1 MLQPEEPRPH
11 RDAEILV
18 VDDEP
23 MIAQL
28 LKKYLNNLGFRTRFA
43 ATGREA
49 LAALE
54 RALPDVMLLDIY
66 MPGYSGVEVLR
77 TLRARWPNDF
87 PFGVIILTGS
97 RHEPLLEEALA
108 LGAFEVLLK
117 PIELTHLELAL
128 RTQLTLKP
136 PRPRDG
142 AS

>member
-1 MLQPEEPRPH
+1 MPQPGPH
-11 RDAEILV
+11 PDAEILV

-23 MIAQL
+23 MVGQL
-28 LKKYLNNLGFRTRFA
+28 LKSFLNGLGFRTRFA
-43 ATGREA
+43 ATGSEA

-77 TLRARWPNDF
+77 RLRARWPDEF

-97 RHEPLLEEALA
+97 RQEPLLEEVLA
-108 LGAFEVLLK
+108 LGAFDVLLK
-117 PIELTHLELAL
+117 PIQLEQLELAL

-136 PRPRDG
+136 PRPGGG
-142 AS
+142 AG